1 MFGYPQVL
9 MNIGGR
15 VLLSW
20 FGTSSKAQNSDN
32 KNRKVLN
39 FTLFYLHRRLH
50 PLGYGKLY
58 DLKYCPPPGYVLER
72 AITNIDTFIRGAC
85 PATYNELLKSVDS
98 LLLKSLFSP
107 PHNGSSI
114 QPLHEFKVGWKLEA
128 VNPHKP
134 YFVQPATVVK
144 VGICHCVFFLL

>member
-1 MFGYPQVL
+1 

-20 FGTSSKAQNSDN
+20 FGTSSKAQACDKS
-32 KNRKVLN
+32 RKFST
-39 FTLFYLHRRLH
+39 FTLFYLNRRLH
-50 PLGYGKLY
+50 PLGYGKLC

-72 AITNIDTFIRGAC
+72 AISNIDAFIRGAC
-85 PATYNELLKSVDS
+85 PATYNDLSKSVDS
-98 LLLKSLFSP
+98 LLLKSIFSV
-107 PHNGSSI
+107 HNNI

-128 VNPHKP
+128 VNPIRP

-144 VGICHCVFFLL
+144 VCFHVYIS